1 MGKFNLETFFL
12 FGQKSIKQSGYNTC
26 VVDYMW
32 SQRWG
37 KCGFKSYTFDK
48 LKSELRDCASYYP
61 MMNTEEIIDWAKKIV
76 IIMFLFT
83 RMMLGIKIVLNIL
96 LKQMLLVWSSL

>member
-1 MGKFNLETFFL
+1 MARSQLNKVVT
-12 FGQKSIKQSGYNTC
+12 IR

-48 LKSELRDCASYYP
+48 LKSELRDYASYYP
-61 MMNTEEIIDWAKKIV
+61 MMNTEEIIDWAKNCHYNVSIHAYDARYKK
-76 IIMFLFT
+76 FA
-83 RMMLGIKIVLNIL
+83 
-96 LKQMLLVWSSL
+96 